1 MACAVSVTLYSSFLF
16 GGKASVIPRNLA
28 VALFCT
34 FAALICLQDCIRFI
48 NLLPIYTRSHLKTLP
63 RVVRNIWWHV
73 LFYTLHGV
81 LWVVLFALPFLTVS
95 CAHMQDVDIPPLLLH
110 CSMPPFLSG
119 RVVISLM
126 CVRAYLFNIQIKSYG
141 MPRFRTSN

>member
-1 MACAVSVTLYSSFLF
+1 MFGAVACTVSVSSYGFADSDTTTKLM
-16 GGKASVIPRNLA
+16 PRNLA

-34 FAALICLQDCIRFI
+34 FAGLSLLQDCIRFI

-95 CAHMQDVDIPPLLLH
+95 CER
-110 CSMPPFLSG
+110 C
-119 RVVISLM
+119 
-126 CVRAYLFNIQIKSYG
+126 
-141 MPRFRTSN
+141 